1 MLPLL
6 GPRFDP
12 WSGNQD
18 PASYMA
24 WPKKKEKY
32 WSRTGLEV
40 LENLK
45 QIS

>member
-1 MLPLL
+1 V
-6 GPRFDP
+6 
-12 WSGNQD
+12 
-18 PASYMA
+18 A